1 MKIMKKFT
9 EILEAIKVLNME
21 IKEAEERQKAE
32 TEGYFLTFEG
42 LTIKER
48 ITQKK
53 ENPEAEDEYLQRI
66 AEIQETVTSGKLK
79 LKLMQNNARI
89 SLFNEVMP
97 IVLEV
102 LEKYNG
108 KPHGEKTSKKIREE
122 IKEKTD
128 CFVYIYT
135 DSFGIIPCGTVVN
148 TYNVGCGT
156 KNENGNKKKVLIDNK
171 INVVSMEDL
180 EVFYINR
187 TYFEDLDGTV
197 AELKRIHA
205 EAKQKQEEIKAL
217 CTQFNKLSVEGIAHL
232 KHTEYSFNN
241 II

>member
-1 MKIMKKFT
+1 MKFT
-9 EILEAIKVLNME
+9 EIMEAIKTLYAEV
-21 IKEAEERQKAE
+21 KEAEERQKAE
-32 TEGYFLTFEG
+32 IDRYFATFEG

-48 ITQKK
+48 IAQEK
-53 ENPEAEDEYLQRI
+53 ENPEAKSEHLQRI
-66 AEIQETVTSGKLK
+66 AETQEAITNGKLK

-97 IVLEV
+97 IVLEI

-108 KPHGEKTSKKIREE
+108 KAHGEKTEKKIREE

-128 CFVYIYT
+128 CFVYVYV
-135 DSFGIIPCGTVVN
+135 DSFSIVPCGTIGN
-148 TYNVGCGT
+148 TYKVDCGT
-156 KNENGNKKKVLIDNK
+156 KYDNGNKKKVLIDNK

-180 EVFYINR
+180 EIFYINR
-187 TYFEDLDGTV
+187 TYFEDLDSTV

-205 EAKQKQEEIKAL
+205 EAKKKQEELKAL
-217 CTQFNKLSVEGIAHL
+217 CTQFNKLSVEGIADL
-232 KHTEYSFNN
+232 NHTEYSFNS

>member
-1 MKIMKKFT
+1 MMKFIEIM
-9 EILEAIKVLNME
+9 EAIKKLNME
-21 IKEAEERQKAE
+21 IKEAEERQKTE
-32 TEGYFLTFEG
+32 TDRYFATFEG

-48 ITQKK
+48 IAQKK
-53 ENPEAEDEYLQRI
+53 ENPEAEAEHLQRI
-66 AEIQETVTSGKLK
+66 AETQEVITNGKLK

-97 IVLEV
+97 LVLEV

-108 KPHGEKTSKKIREE
+108 KPHGEKTEKKIREE
-122 IKEKTD
+122 IKEKTN
-128 CFVYIYT
+128 CFVYVNI
-135 DSFGIIPCGTVVN
+135 DSFRIVPCETVGN
-148 TYNVGCGT
+148 TYDVECGT
-156 KNENGNKKKVLIDNK
+156 KYDSGNKKKVLIDNK

-187 TYFEDLDGTV
+187 TYFEDLESTV

-205 EAKQKQEEIKAL
+205 EAKQKQEELKAL
-217 CTQFNKLSVEGIAHL
+217 CTQFNKLSVEGIADL
-232 KHTEYSFNN
+232 NHTEYSFNS

>member
-1 MKIMKKFT
+1 MKFID
-9 EILEAIKVLNME
+9 ILEAIKKLNTE
-21 IKEAEERQKAE
+21 IREAEERQKAE
-32 TEGYFLTFEG
+32 MDRYFATFEG

-48 ITQKK
+48 IAQKK
-53 ENPEAEDEYLQRI
+53 ENPEAEAEHLQRI
-66 AEIQETVTSGKLK
+66 AETQEAVTNGKLK

-108 KPHGEKTSKKIREE
+108 KPHGEKTEKKIREE

-128 CFVYIYT
+128 CFVYVYV
-135 DSFGIIPCGTVVN
+135 DSFSIVPCGTVAN
-148 TYNVGCGT
+148 TYKVDCGT
-156 KNENGNKKKVLIDNK
+156 KYDNGNKKKVLIDNK

-187 TYFEDLDGTV
+187 TYFDDLDGTI

-205 EAKQKQEEIKAL
+205 EAKQKQEELKAL
-217 CTQFNKLSVEGIAHL
+217 CTQFNKLSVEGIHDL
-232 KHTEYSFNN
+232 NHTEYSFNN

>member
-1 MKIMKKFT
+1 MMKFIEIM
-9 EILEAIKVLNME
+9 EAIKKLNME
-21 IKEAEERQKAE
+21 IKEAEERQKTE
-32 TEGYFLTFEG
+32 TDRYFATFEG

-48 ITQKK
+48 IAQKK
-53 ENPEAEDEYLQRI
+53 ENPEAEAEHLQRI
-66 AEIQETVTSGKLK
+66 AETQEVITNGKLK

-97 IVLEV
+97 LVLEV

-108 KPHGEKTSKKIREE
+108 KPHGEKTEKKIREE

-128 CFVYIYT
+128 CFVYVYV
-135 DSFGIIPCGTVVN
+135 DSFSIVPCGTVGN
-148 TYNVGCGT
+148 TYKVDCGT
-156 KNENGNKKKVLIDNK
+156 KYDNGNKKKVLIDNK

-187 TYFEDLDGTV
+187 TYFEDLESTV

-205 EAKQKQEEIKAL
+205 EAKQKQEELKAL
-217 CTQFNKLSVEGIAHL
+217 CTQFNKLSVEGIADL
-232 KHTEYSFNN
+232 NHTEYSFNS

>member
-1 MKIMKKFT
+1 MKKFT
-9 EILEAIKVLNME
+9 EILEAIKTLNTE
-21 IKEAEERQKAE
+21 IREAEERQKAE
-32 TEGYFLTFEG
+32 IDRYFATFEG

-48 ITQKK
+48 IAQKK
-53 ENPEAEDEYLQRI
+53 ENPEAEHLQRM
-66 AEIQETVTSGKLK
+66 AETQEAITNGKLK

-108 KPHGEKTSKKIREE
+108 KAHGEKTEKKIREE

-128 CFVYIYT
+128 CFVYVYV
-135 DSFGIIPCGTVVN
+135 DSFSIVPCGIIGNIYKVD
-148 TYNVGCGT
+148 CGT
-156 KNENGNKKKVLIDNK
+156 KYDNGNKKKVLIDNK

-187 TYFEDLDGTV
+187 TYFEDLESTV
-197 AELKRIHA
+197 VELKRIHA
-205 EAKQKQEEIKAL
+205 EAKQKQEELKAL
-217 CTQFNKLSVEGIAHL
+217 CSQFNKLSVEGIADL
-232 KHTEYSFNN
+232 NHTEYSFNN